1 MIYLLT
7 LLFTIGLA
15 PVVGAEPFPLADSSG
30 NLRITLSL
38 SPSEEELGAAIVSAA
53 SQRDPCLT
61 QMKAAMKA
69 MEPHLGK
76 GLTMFWI
83 TPEEGKRHDE
93 NMRIKQQWDDAAKA
107 CWREK

>member
-7 LLFTIGLA
+7 VMFTLWLA
-15 PVVGAEPFPLADSSG
+15 EPVGAEAQRDPPGYHNCVHRG
-30 NLRITLSL
+30 NGVQLCEKLPPT
-38 SPSEEELGAAIVSAA
+38 P
-53 SQRDPCLT
+53 DPCLT
-61 QMKAAMKA
+61 KMEAAMRA

-107 CWREK
+107 CWRKQ